1 MTEDNKYLDKLF
13 QRKFAGFE
21 AEPPASVWTNV
32 HNELHNKGG
41 GSNNPVNLAV
51 LAALVLISGL
61 LGFRLIHDVP
71 DQSNEIDPAL
81 LTSLFIADNQNNPYT
96 GSLPSTSTNDQIRS
110 IEPKKPLNSTILSG
124 EHAPETKYQ
133 QHALGHSAQINT
145 LYAPSFDAQS
155 KLSKMKARKSLSV
168 HAGLQIPG
176 SENIRVRNSR
186 YHPKFAGV
194 NDGER
199 SYNRRASWQMGFFF
213 TPEVGFYPNDS
224 IPNQRSYTFD
234 VSAKWQKNEFFIESG
249 LGISYS
255 SDDGNY
261 AIDYEQFLGSYNDV
275 YNVTYDTASN
285 GSLVPVYH
293 TNVVNVYDSIS
304 KYKVDQTRNTYTYLQ
319 LPVYVGF
326 QKQVNRFG
334 WFVKGGP
341 VLSLLVHKNIPEPE
355 AGYNR
360 IIGLDRQMA
369 TRVNTHW
376 QLAFSVGMSYQLSNK
391 VSIGIEPTFR
401 YSLNSQY
408 ERKYI
413 STRHPY
419 SIGLRTG
426 LLFNF

>member
-41 GSNNPVNLAV
+41 GSNNPVNLAI
-51 LAALVLISGL
+51 LAAIVLISGL
-61 LGFRLIHDVP
+61 LGFRLIQDVP
-71 DQSNEIDPAL
+71 DQNNEIDPAL
-81 LTSLFIADNQNNPYT
+81 LTSLFIADNNDNPYT
-96 GSLPSTSTNDQIRS
+96 ESPSSASTDDQTHNP
-110 IEPKKPLNSTILSG
+110 EPIPVNNPLSSTKNTA
-124 EHAPETKYQ
+124 EKNYQ
-133 QHALGHSAQINT
+133 QHALGHSAQINSI
-145 LYAPSFDAQS
+145 YAPSFNAQS
-155 KLSKMKARKSLSV
+155 QLAKMKARKSLSV
-168 HAGLQIPG
+168 HAGLPLPG
-176 SENIRVRNSR
+176 SENISVRNSR
-186 YHPKFAGV
+186 YHPKFAGI

-199 SYNRRASWQMGFFF
+199 AYNRRASWQMGFFF

-224 IPNQRSYTFD
+224 IPNQRNYTFD

-249 LGISYS
+249 LGISFS

-261 AIDYEQFLGSYNDV
+261 AIDYEQFLGSYDDV
-275 YNVTYDTASN
+275 YNLTYDTAAN

-304 KYKVDQTRNTYTYLQ
+304 KYKVDRTRNTYTYLQ

-326 QKQVNRFG
+326 QKQVKRFG

-341 VLSLLVHKNIPEPE
+341 VLSLLVHKNIPGPD

-360 IIGLDRQMA
+360 IIGLDQQMA

-376 QLAFSVGMSYQLSNK
+376 QVAFSLGMSYQLSNK

-419 SIGLRTG
+419 AIGLRTG